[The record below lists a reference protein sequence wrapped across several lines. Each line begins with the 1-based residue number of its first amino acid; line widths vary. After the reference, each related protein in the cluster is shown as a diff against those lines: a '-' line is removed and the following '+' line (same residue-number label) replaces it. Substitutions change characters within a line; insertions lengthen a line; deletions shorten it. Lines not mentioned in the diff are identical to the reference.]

1 MKKRIA
7 FVGIDGAGK
16 TTIIEEIKKN
26 LEKGGKI
33 CAVEYMGFGRNL
45 HMPFLKNAIRGYST
59 KKYFYREN
67 GEIKRK
73 PTKRENYRI
82 RSFLWLL
89 VYYSELLIR
98 YFKNIFTKSDYI
110 LYDRYFYD
118 GLVFSG
124 KKNFKWLSKLIP
136 RPNKSFLIYAPEK
149 IIRERKQ
156 EAELKDIRQFYGQM
170 KIIGEN
176 FDIKIIDNARR
187 LDIVI
192 KEIMEDLN
200 EK

>member
-26 LEKGGKI
+26 LEKSGKI

-45 HMPFLKNAIRGYST
+45 HMPFLKNAIRKYST
-59 KKYFYREN
+59 KKYFYRER

-73 PTKRENYRI
+73 PTKRKNYRI
-82 RSFLWLL
+82 RSFSWLL

-98 YFKNIFTKSDYI
+98 YFKTIFTKSDYVF
-110 LYDRYFYD
+110 YDRYFYD
-118 GLVFSG
+118 GLVFSN

-136 RPNKSFLIYAPEK
+136 RPNKSFLIYAPPK
-149 IIRERKQ
+149 VIRGRKK
-156 EAELKDIRQFYGQM
+156 EAELKDIRQFYEKM

-176 FDIKIIDNARR
+176 FDIKLIDNTRR